1 VTISFSA
8 KFEEIMISP
17 NAMSPILTIPP
28 LENGDKL
35 TRHEFERRYHA
46 MPNLKKAELIEGVV
60 YVASPVRAKQ
70 HGKPHARIM
79 TWLGTY
85 EAATPG
91 LEALDNTTVLLDT
104 DNEPQPDALLRI
116 EIGGQ
121 SRINKDDYVEGA
133 PELIVE
139 IAASSASY
147 DLHEKLKVYRRNQ
160 VQEYL
165 IWRVYDHQF
174 DWFRLQ
180 QGEYIQL
187 QPNADNIIFSQ
198 IFPGL
203 WLDKTALLGGD
214 LGKVLTIVQQG
225 LASPEHEDFISR
237 LSS

>member
-1 VTISFSA
+1 
-8 KFEEIMISP
+8 MISTT
-17 NAMSPILTIPP
+17 AISPILTIPP

-46 MPNLKKAELIEGVV
+46 MPNLKKAELIEGLV

-79 TWLGTY
+79 GWLGTY

-91 LEALDNTTVLLDT
+91 VEALDNITVLLDT

-116 EIGGQ
+116 ETGGQ

-187 QPNADNIIFSQ
+187 QPNADNIICSQ

-203 WLDKTALLGGD
+203 WLDKTVLLGGD
-214 LGKVLTIVQQG
+214 LGKVLTVVQQG
-225 LASPEHEDFISR
+225 LASPEHENFISK

>member
-1 VTISFSA
+1 
-8 KFEEIMISP
+8 MISTT
-17 NAMSPILTIPP
+17 AISPILTIPP

-60 YVASPVRAKQ
+60 YVASPLRIKS
-70 HGKPHARIM
+70 HGEPHAYIM
-79 TWLGTY
+79 TWLGVY
-85 EAATPG
+85 KAATPG
-91 LEALDNTTVLLDT
+91 IGFADNATVLIDT

-116 EIGGQ
+116 ETGGQ
-121 SRINKDDYVEGA
+121 SRINKDDYVEGT

-180 QGEYIQL
+180 QGGYIQL
-187 QPNADNIIFSQ
+187 QPNADNIICSQ

-203 WLDKTALLGGD
+203 WLDKIALLGGD
-214 LGKVLTIVQQG
+214 LGKVLTVVQQG
-225 LASPEHEDFISR
+225 LASPEHENFISR

>member
-1 VTISFSA
+1 MIFTTTI
-8 KFEEIMISP
+8 
-17 NAMSPILTIPP
+17 SPILTIPP

-60 YVASPVRAKQ
+60 YVASPLRIKS
-70 HGKPHARIM
+70 HGEPHAYIM
-79 TWLGTY
+79 TWLGVY
-85 EAATPG
+85 KAATPG
-91 LEALDNTTVLLDT
+91 IGFADNATVLIDT

-116 EIGGQ
+116 ETGGQ

-147 DLHEKLKVYRRNQ
+147 DLHKKLKVYRRNQ

-165 IWRVYDHQF
+165 IWRIYDHQF

-180 QGEYIQL
+180 AGEYIQL
-187 QPNADNIIFSQ
+187 QPNADNIICSQ
-198 IFPGL
+198 VFPGL
-203 WLDKTALLGGD
+203 WLDKMALLGGD
-214 LGKVLTIVQQG
+214 LGKVLTVVQQG
-225 LASPEHEDFISR
+225 LASPEHENFISR

>member
-1 VTISFSA
+1 
-8 KFEEIMISP
+8 MISTT
-17 NAMSPILTIPP
+17 AISPILTIPP

-35 TRHEFERRYHA
+35 TRHEFEQRYHA

-60 YVASPVRAKQ
+60 YVASPLRIKS
-70 HGKPHARIM
+70 HGEPHAYIM
-79 TWLGTY
+79 TWLGVY
-85 EAATPG
+85 KAATPG
-91 LEALDNTTVLLDT
+91 IGFADNATVLIDT

-116 EIGGQ
+116 ETGGQ

-165 IWRVYDHQF
+165 IWRVYDYQF

-180 QGEYIQL
+180 KGEYIQL
-187 QPNADNIIFSQ
+187 QPNADNIICSQ

-203 WLDKTALLGGD
+203 WLDKKALLGGD
-214 LGKVLTIVQQG
+214 LGKVLTVVQQG
-225 LASPEHEDFISR
+225 LASPEHSDFISR

>member
-1 VTISFSA
+1 
-8 KFEEIMISP
+8 MISTT
-17 NAMSPILTIPP
+17 AISPILTIPP

-79 TWLGTY
+79 GWLIAY

-91 LEALDNTTVLLDT
+91 VEALDNTTVLLDT

-116 EIGGQ
+116 ETGGQ

-187 QPNADNIIFSQ
+187 QANADNIICSQ

-203 WLDKTALLGGD
+203 WLDKIALLGGD
-214 LGKVLTIVQQG
+214 LGKVLTVVQQG
-225 LASPEHEDFISR
+225 LASPEHDDFISR

>member
-1 VTISFSA
+1 MTIA
-8 KFEEIMISP
+8 I
-17 NAMSPILTIPP
+17 SPILTIPP

-35 TRHEFERRYHA
+35 TRAEFERRYHA

-79 TWLGTY
+79 GWLIAY

-91 LEALDNTTVLLDT
+91 VEALDNTTVLLDT

-116 EIGGQ
+116 ETGGQ

-165 IWRVYDHQF
+165 IWRVYDYQF

-187 QPNADNIIFSQ
+187 QPNADNIICSQ

-203 WLDKTALLGGD
+203 WLDKIALLGGD
-214 LGKVLTIVQQG
+214 LGKVLTVVQQG
-225 LASPEHEDFISR
+225 LASPEHEDFISK

>member
-1 VTISFSA
+1 
-8 KFEEIMISP
+8 MISTTTI
-17 NAMSPILTIPP
+17 SPILTIPP

-60 YVASPVRAKQ
+60 YVASPLRIKS
-70 HGKPHARIM
+70 HGEPHAYIM
-79 TWLGTY
+79 TWLGVY
-85 EAATPG
+85 KAATPG
-91 LEALDNTTVLLDT
+91 IGFADNATVLIDT

-116 EIGGQ
+116 ETGGQ

-198 IFPGL
+198 VFPGL
-203 WLDKTALLGGD
+203 CLDKIALLRGD
-214 LGKVLTIVQQG
+214 LGKILAVLQQG
-225 LASPEHEDFISR
+225 LASQEHEDFISR

>member
-1 VTISFSA
+1 
-8 KFEEIMISP
+8 MISTT
-17 NAMSPILTIPP
+17 AISPILTIPP

-60 YVASPVRAKQ
+60 YMASPVRAKQ

-79 TWLGTY
+79 GWLGTY

-91 LEALDNTTVLLDT
+91 VEALDNITVLLDT

-116 EIGGQ
+116 ETGGQ

-187 QPNADNIIFSQ
+187 QPNADNIICSQ

-203 WLDKTALLGGD
+203 WLDKIALLGGD
-214 LGKVLTIVQQG
+214 LGKVLTVVQQG
-225 LASPEHEDFISR
+225 LASPEHENFISR

>member
-1 VTISFSA
+1 
-8 KFEEIMISP
+8 MISTT
-17 NAMSPILTIPP
+17 AISPILTIPP

-60 YVASPVRAKQ
+60 YVASPLRIKS
-70 HGKPHARIM
+70 HGEPHAYIM
-79 TWLGTY
+79 TWLGVY
-85 EAATPG
+85 KAATPG
-91 LEALDNTTVLLDT
+91 IGFADNATVLIDT
-104 DNEPQPDALLRI
+104 DNESQPDALLRI
-116 EIGGQ
+116 ETGGQ
-121 SRINKDDYVEGA
+121 SSINKDDYVEGA

-187 QPNADNIIFSQ
+187 QANADNIICSQ

-203 WLDKTALLGGD
+203 WLDKIALLGGD
-214 LGKVLTIVQQG
+214 LGTVLAVLQQG
-225 LASPEHEDFISR
+225 LASPEHENFISR

>member
-1 VTISFSA
+1 
-8 KFEEIMISP
+8 MISTT
-17 NAMSPILTIPP
+17 AISPILTIPP

-46 MPNLKKAELIEGVV
+46 MSNLKKAELIEGVV

-79 TWLGTY
+79 GWLIAY

-91 LEALDNTTVLLDT
+91 VESLDNTTVLLDT

-116 EIGGQ
+116 ETGGQ

-165 IWRVYDHQF
+165 IWRVYDYQF

-187 QPNADNIIFSQ
+187 QPNTDNIICSQ

-203 WLDKTALLGGD
+203 WLDKIALLGGD
-214 LGKVLTIVQQG
+214 LGTVLAVLQQG
-225 LASPEHEDFISR
+225 LASPEHENFISR

>member
-1 VTISFSA
+1 
-8 KFEEIMISP
+8 MISTT
-17 NAMSPILTIPP
+17 AISPILTIPP

-46 MPNLKKAELIEGVV
+46 IPNLKKAELIEGVV

-79 TWLGTY
+79 GWLIAY

-91 LEALDNTTVLLDT
+91 VEALDNTTILLDT

-116 EIGGQ
+116 ETNGQ
-121 SRINKDDYVEGA
+121 SRINEDDYVEGA

-147 DLHEKLKVYRRNQ
+147 DLHKKLKVYRRNQ

-165 IWRVYDHQF
+165 IWRIYDHQF

-180 QGEYIQL
+180 AGEYIQL
-187 QPNADNIIFSQ
+187 QPNADNIICSQ
-198 IFPGL
+198 VFPGL
-203 WLDKTALLGGD
+203 WLDKIALLAGD
-214 LGKVLTIVQQG
+214 LGKVLTAVQQG
-225 LASPEHEDFISR
+225 LTTPEHSDFISR

>member
-1 VTISFSA
+1 
-8 KFEEIMISP
+8 MISTT
-17 NAMSPILTIPP
+17 AISPILTIPP

-79 TWLGTY
+79 GWLIAY

-91 LEALDNTTVLLDT
+91 VEALDNTTVLLDT

-116 EIGGQ
+116 ETGGQ

-187 QPNADNIIFSQ
+187 QTNADNIICSQ

-203 WLDKTALLGGD
+203 WLDKIALLGGD
-214 LGKVLTIVQQG
+214 LGTVLAVLQQG
-225 LASPEHEDFISR
+225 LASPEHENFISR

>member
-1 VTISFSA
+1 
-8 KFEEIMISP
+8 MISTT
-17 NAMSPILTIPP
+17 AISPILTIPP

-46 MPNLKKAELIEGVV
+46 MANLKKAELIEGVV
-60 YVASPVRAKQ
+60 YVASPLRIKS
-70 HGKPHARIM
+70 HGEPHAYIM
-79 TWLGTY
+79 TWLGVY
-85 EAATPG
+85 KAATPG
-91 LEALDNTTVLLDT
+91 IGFADNATVLIDT

-116 EIGGQ
+116 ETGGQ
-121 SRINKDDYVEGA
+121 SIINKDDYVEGA

-165 IWRVYDHQF
+165 IWRVYDYQF

-187 QPNADNIIFSQ
+187 QPNADNIICSQ

-203 WLDKTALLGGD
+203 WLDKIALLGGD
-214 LGKVLTIVQQG
+214 LGKVLTVVQQG
-225 LASPEHEDFISR
+225 LASPEHENFISR

>member
-1 VTISFSA
+1 
-8 KFEEIMISP
+8 MISTT
-17 NAMSPILTIPP
+17 AISPILTIPP

-60 YVASPVRAKQ
+60 YVASPLRIKS
-70 HGKPHARIM
+70 HGEPHAYIM
-79 TWLGTY
+79 TWLGVY
-85 EAATPG
+85 KAATPG
-91 LEALDNTTVLLDT
+91 IGFADNATVLIDT
-104 DNEPQPDALLRI
+104 DNESQPDALLRI
-116 EIGGQ
+116 ETGGQ

-147 DLHEKLKVYRRNQ
+147 DLHKKLKVYRRNQ

-187 QPNADNIIFSQ
+187 QPNADNIICSQ

-203 WLDKTALLGGD
+203 WLDKIALLGGD
-214 LGKVLTIVQQG
+214 LGKVLAVLQQG

>member
-1 VTISFSA
+1 MIFTTTI
-8 KFEEIMISP
+8 
-17 NAMSPILTIPP
+17 SPILTIPP

-79 TWLGTY
+79 GWLIAY

-91 LEALDNTTVLLDT
+91 VEALDNTTVLLDT

-116 EIGGQ
+116 ETGGQ

-165 IWRVYDHQF
+165 IWRVYDYQF

-187 QPNADNIIFSQ
+187 QPNADNIICSQ
-198 IFPGL
+198 VFPGL
-203 WLDKTALLGGD
+203 WLDKMALLGGD
-214 LGKVLTIVQQG
+214 LGKVLTVVQQG
-225 LASPEHEDFISR
+225 LASPEHENFISR